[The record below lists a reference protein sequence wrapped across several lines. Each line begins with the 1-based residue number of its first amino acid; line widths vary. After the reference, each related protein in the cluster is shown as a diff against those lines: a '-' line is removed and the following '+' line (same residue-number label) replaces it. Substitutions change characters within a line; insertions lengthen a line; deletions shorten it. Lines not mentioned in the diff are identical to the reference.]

1 MIPRLVD
8 SAGQAAPPG
17 GGGVGG
23 ADLDPTNW
31 SVEEVST
38 FLEINECSTLAGA
51 FSEQV
56 LCQLESSFW
65 GTFPGG
71 SKGSARVVCC
81 FSDIE
86 NNLYWLSLGSIHWP
100 KVATI
105 NLFPQMPL
113 IQHQRVHPRLNL
125 AFNAF
130 QICSYYV
137 FISNFRKLTGTD
149 SWPWWRKTSWS
160 SLTTKLDLA
169 WRSKTSSGFWR
180 LEWTRLRQGFKPP
193 WHESLRSLPSALN
206 AFPVR
211 LVPTATY
218 CCLS

>member
-1 MIPRLVD
+1 MHWKWVSRPCLWRWRIPLQEWVRTFFLSSLTQQRGYVRL
-8 SAGQAAPPG
+8 PPH
-17 GGGVGG
+17 
-23 ADLDPTNW
+23 
-31 SVEEVST
+31 
-38 FLEINECSTLAGA
+38 
-51 FSEQV
+51 
-56 LCQLESSFW
+56 
-65 GTFPGG
+65 
-71 SKGSARVVCC
+71 K
-81 FSDIE
+81 
-86 NNLYWLSLGSIHWP
+86 
-100 KVATI
+100 
-105 NLFPQMPL
+105 LFPSLFSLPSPL
-113 IQHQRVHPRLNL
+113 QWWVYAALSFLSFLIYPHLWVHPRLNL